1 MLTKLGVPTISVQAK
16 IKCALGTIVKIILVS
31 VRWRDIELFK
41 TLFGLNI
48 KTSENI

>member
-1 MLTKLGVPTISVQAK
+1 MLTKLGVLTISVQAK
-16 IKCALGTIVKIILVS
+16 IKCALGTTVKIILLS

-48 KTSENI
+48 ETFGN